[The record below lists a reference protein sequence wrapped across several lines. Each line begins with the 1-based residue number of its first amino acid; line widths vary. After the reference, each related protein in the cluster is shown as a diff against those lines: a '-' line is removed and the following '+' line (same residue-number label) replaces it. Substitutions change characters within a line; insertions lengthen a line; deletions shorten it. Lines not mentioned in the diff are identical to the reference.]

1 MNGRRP
7 PKGGN
12 RIRLTGPLCPSNGT
26 GRTRSAAAGPAQ
38 PGGSR
43 AGPNAVFKKRLTTFW
58 ILLLASATVLILR
71 LADIQIV
78 HAEQYEELAAR
89 LLSRPVRYPRAPRG
103 SILDRNGRLLVS
115 DEPAFDIC
123 VHYAILTG
131 QSQAYLH
138 ALARQLRK
146 LGEYPQEADLEEIV
160 SHLRL
165 RIADMWQELSRLSG
179 RPVSDF
185 VERGERIRQQV
196 AQIRAA
202 VARRTGREQPVAEEK
217 TFHPVLENADNQMA
231 LAVRLRLGDLPWMAI
246 MPGAVRV
253 AHNADAVVHLIG
265 RVGPVGP
272 EHLEEDPL
280 SGDEL
285 RELRPGETCGIS
297 GVERLAETILRGT
310 RGRIVEDLDG
320 TQLER
325 KSPVAGSDVSL
336 TIDLELQ
343 EYALQCVASAVESCA
358 YPSGGAAVVI
368 DVATRE
374 VLALVSY
381 PVYPANA
388 GREVLEQ
395 LRRDAARAP
404 LRFRAVAGTYPPGS
418 TCKAITLV
426 AALAEGL
433 TSAQERIHC
442 TGHLLPDQPNVFRCW
457 IYKEYGTTH
466 DAIVPEGLD
475 AEQAV
480 CHSCNIYFYKMG
492 GRLGPQRL
500 CEWFD
505 RFGLGRSAGTGLI
518 EEARG
523 TVPTAS
529 WLRRTRG
536 RDFQPSDA
544 WNWATGQGEVAA
556 TPLQAAN
563 VAATIASGFWAP
575 VRLLRDELPSAA
587 AQAVEPVSGKL
598 PEPPL
603 RVVRAGM
610 WRVVNDP
617 GGTAFKYARLSRHD
631 YVLCGKTGS
640 AQAEAT
646 PTAYWYTFEWPDGR
660 RERVRAYLEEDALAT
675 FDEPRPRCVGRR
687 VAEKYP
693 ALEEGQSPPAH
704 AWFIG
709 YTQRADT
716 PPGAAP
722 TGRVYAIAVLVE
734 FGGSGGRV
742 AGPVARQIAEWLLD
756 H

>member
-1 MNGRRP
+1 
-7 PKGGN
+7 
-12 RIRLTGPLCPSNGT
+12 
-26 GRTRSAAAGPAQ
+26 
-38 PGGSR
+38 
-43 AGPNAVFKKRLTTFW
+43 VFRKRLTTFW

-123 VHYAILTG
+123 VHYAVLTG

-146 LGEYPQEADLEEIV
+146 LGEYPQAAGLEEIV
-160 SHLRL
+160 SQLRL

-202 VARRTGREQPVAEEK
+202 VARRTGRDQAVAEER
-217 TFHPVLENADNQMA
+217 TFHPVLENADRQTTLNT
-231 LAVRLRLGDLPWMAI
+231 RLKLGDLPWVAI
-246 MPGAVRV
+246 MPGATRV
-253 AHNADAVVHLIG
+253 AYDADAVVHLIG

-297 GVERLAETILRGT
+297 GVERLAETALRGI
-310 RGRIVEDLDG
+310 RGRIVEDFDG

-325 KSPVAGSDVSL
+325 TSPVAGADVAL
-336 TIDLELQ
+336 TIDMELQ
-343 EYALQCVASAVESCA
+343 EYVLQCLATAVESCA
-358 YPSGGAAVVI
+358 HPSGGAAVVI

-374 VLALVSY
+374 VLALASY
-381 PVYPANA
+381 PVYPASA
-388 GREVLEQ
+388 DRDEFER
-395 LRRDAARAP
+395 LRRDARRAP

-426 AALAEGL
+426 GALAEGL
-433 TSAQERIHC
+433 ASPQERIHC
-442 TGHLLPDQPNVFRCW
+442 TGHLLPDQPNAFRCW
-457 IYKEYGTTH
+457 IYNEYGTTH
-466 DAIVPEGLD
+466 DAAQPEGLD
-475 AEQAV
+475 AEAAV
-480 CHSCNIYFYKMG
+480 CHSCNIYFYKLG

-505 RFGLGRSAGTGLI
+505 RFGLGRTAGTGLI
-518 EEARG
+518 EEASG
-523 TVPTAS
+523 IVPTAG

-536 RDFQPSDA
+536 RGFQPSDA
-544 WNWATGQGEVAA
+544 WNWAIGQGEVTT

-563 VAATIASGFWAP
+563 VAASVASGLWAP
-575 VRLLRDELPSAA
+575 VRLLRDEVVPAPPRPAES
-587 AQAVEPVSGKL
+587 STSKL
-598 PEPPL
+598 PEQPL
-603 RVVRAGM
+603 RVLRTGM

-617 GGTAFKYARLSRHD
+617 GGTAFKYARLSRRD

-640 AQAEAT
+640 AQAEPI

-660 RERVRAYLEEDALAT
+660 RERVRAYLEEDALAA
-675 FDEPRPRCVGRR
+675 FDEPRPRRVGRH

-693 ALEEGQSPPAH
+693 ELEEGESPPAH
-704 AWFIG
+704 AWFMG

-722 TGRVYAIAVLVE
+722 AGRVYAIAVLIE

-742 AGPVARQIAEWLLD
+742 AAPVARQIAEWLLD
-756 H
+756 R